1 MQSWP
6 PSLTD
11 HGWVGLGKVIMKRDE
26 ENKED
31 QEDETAPLLGG
42 GAPCHYTREQ
52 EDDQQSLTRSG
63 LLGWLLAVLSGI
75 LFTSNNFLVKYYTIE
90 AVEMLMV
97 RSSLQTLLMAV
108 VIGNI
113 QRNSP
118 S

>member
-26 ENKED
+26 EKEEE
-31 QEDETAPLLGG
+31 QGDETAPLLGG
-42 GAPCHYTREQ
+42 GARCHYTREQ

-113 QRNSP
+113 QRYSP